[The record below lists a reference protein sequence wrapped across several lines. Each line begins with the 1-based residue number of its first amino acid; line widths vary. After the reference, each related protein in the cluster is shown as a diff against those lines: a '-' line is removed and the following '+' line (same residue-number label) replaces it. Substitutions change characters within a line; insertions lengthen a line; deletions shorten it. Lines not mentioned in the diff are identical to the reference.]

1 MVKSARM
8 NGGTAALRRAAVL
21 KRHNRRMLAHV
32 RRAALCPKPASSTQA
47 GRNPGRTR
55 ERILSAALREFA
67 ANGFAGARVDAIARR
82 AAINK
87 RMLYH
92 YFGNKEHLFREIL
105 RLKMAERQAWAET
118 LSGDPAESL
127 TFWFEAACKD
137 TSWVRLLE
145 WEALQEADRRL
156 IDEKNRRAATARGL
170 ERIRQRQARGQISAD
185 LDPRHVMLAMRSLT
199 MFPAAFPQLTRL
211 IMGRPVS
218 DPRFQKERAAFL
230 REFAAAFQPSGK
242 QHVKINFKK

>member
-1 MVKSARM
+1 MVKSAQL
-8 NGGTAALRRAAVL
+8 NGSTAGFRRAVVL
-21 KRHNRRMLAHV
+21 KRHNLQMQE
-32 RRAALCPKPASSTQA
+32 RARKAAFRLKAASSMQA
-47 GRNPGRTR
+47 GRNPERTR
-55 ERILSAALREFA
+55 ARILAAALKEFA
-67 ANGFAGARVDAIARR
+67 ANGFAGARVDVIARR

-92 YFGNKEHLFREIL
+92 YFGDKEHLFREVL

-137 TSWVRLLE
+137 TDWVRLLE
-145 WEALQEADRRL
+145 WEALQEADQRL
-156 IDEKNRRAATARGL
+156 IDEKNRRAAAARGL
-170 ERIRQRQARGQISAD
+170 ERIQQRQARGQISAE
-185 LDPRHVMLAMRSLT
+185 LDPRHMMLAMRSLT

-218 DPRFQKERAAFL
+218 DPRFQQERTAFL
-230 REFAAAFQPSGK
+230 RKFAAAFQSTRE
-242 QHVKINFKK
+242 QRVKTCFVK